1 MILRLSYLYI
11 RGLFGLDLLLLS
23 LSIVLHVFVLRGAYE
38 LYARHG
44 QVLFWLAFAFMLP
57 VAFLAKER
65 NIWKNEFSSCPRWLK
80 RGILIFIFYGV
91 AIVVVRVVT
100 VPGYFAL
107 ESDEPAGS
115 ALPLIFEVIPL
126 GVLYSIL
133 WSSKIEDKELI
144 NRVRLSVISLIV
156 CFGFILA
163 KYFRS
168 SP

>member
-1 MILRLSYLYI
+1 MILRLSYLYV
-11 RGLFGLDLLLLS
+11 RCLLGVDLLLLS
-23 LSIVLHVFVLRGAYE
+23 LSITLHVFVLRGAYE

-44 QVLFWLAFAFMLP
+44 QVLFWLAFAFMFPL
-57 VAFLAKER
+57 AFLAKER
-65 NIWKNEFSSCPRWLK
+65 NIWKNEFSSCPRWVK

-91 AIVVVRVVT
+91 AVVVVRVVT

-107 ESDEPAGS
+107 ETDEPAGS
-115 ALPLIFEVIPL
+115 ALPLIFEAIPL

-133 WSSKIEDKELI
+133 WSNKLEGKELI
-144 NRVRLSVISLIV
+144 SRVRLSVISLVV

-163 KYFRS
+163 KYFHS